1 MPKEKISGQNMGV
14 FIGGPDNEHRIGNLR
29 DLDDVPA
36 FDPTGAQGAFLAGRI
51 SYYFNLKG
59 PAFTLDTACSSSM
72 YALHMAVQSI
82 RSGESDSAMVG
93 ASHLITQPDVW
104 VSMAKLR
111 LFSESGRCNA
121 FDHRARSGYARGEG
135 AGVIVL
141 KPLHQA
147 IADGDYVRAVIAHTG
162 VSHNGRTVGIVAPST
177 DEQEI
182 LISRCLKEANVDP
195 EDVGFFEA
203 HGTGTRVGDPI
214 EAEAIYRA
222 VGSKHSSSP
231 RPDEQPL
238 FLGSVKSNIGHLEN
252 ASGLISIIKA
262 ALILEKGF
270 VVGNADFEKA
280 NPKIPLD
287 KWNMK
292 ILTRQHPLSTAKK
305 HVCVNNF
312 GYSGS
317 NAHAILRA
325 APPEPTD
332 SFLEEMDIW
341 TKSKDTRNREKRLFI
356 LSANDESAVRAT
368 MSRLGIFLEQHAEL
382 YQTTMPRNLAYT
394 LSDRRSHLPWRVAI
408 VSDMCSS
415 LAIALNSPDA
425 VAMRA
430 PPKPPKLA
438 FIFTGQGA
446 QWYAMGREL
455 LASHRVFAES
465 IRRSTDHLLM
475 LGAEFSLLKE
485 LQRSKEDSRVGQ
497 AHISQPICS
506 AVQIA
511 LVDLLSSFG
520 IKPSAVTG
528 HSSGEIGAAYAAG
541 ALTLEG
547 AMSAAYFRGQ
557 AIITLKQTYPELKGS
572 MMAIGCGTADCE
584 PLFKQLPENIK
595 AVAACENS
603 PSSTTISGDTEAID
617 RLGALFQEKEI
628 FNRKLFVDVA
638 YHSPHMKLV
647 SKPYYDSISDISIQ
661 KSDSGVEFFSSV
673 RGRKVQLDELGPQYW
688 CDNLE
693 NPVRFAT
700 ALSALVKETEPDLLV
715 EIGPHAALKGPIMQ
729 TLKTLGLPTSKMP
742 NYFPTLVRGRDA
754 SETALEV
761 AGNLWLRGYEDL
773 NFFNINHNRVEVEK
787 PDLISFMYTYPWSRQ
802 KCWYEGRITNQ
813 HRFKRFPRHDLIG
826 SLADWSS
833 DLDPTW
839 RNFIRLEELPWLKD
853 NQFDNKTVFPLSA
866 YVSMAIEAASQRA
879 QMRGLDVEEGATYE
893 IRDLRVTEQLE
904 LEDKKPVEI
913 VLQFRPYGQ
922 PDSSN
927 LDEFQISTYEASRG
941 WTKNASGLVQTKP
954 FCNGNALSTATTRR
968 VSSKWTFQDAF
979 PANEFY
985 EKLSGEGMTFPR
997 SSASLVSLTPDEK
1010 GVVGTGK
1017 IHDTKASI
1025 PDEFETNYVMHPS
1038 VIDPLLQL
1046 PNSDFGID
1054 GKGSPQLPFALK
1066 QLQVNVSNNAWKRTP
1081 GSRFF
1086 IQSTREGSK
1095 KSSYTLELFADAEAE
1110 DAAVTILGLEMEA
1123 SKATSQAADKPRS
1136 LCFKVDWESMPER
1149 QANGAEKHA
1158 DKKVTIVT
1166 ERSSSNDLVSLLAKT
1181 IETQS
1186 GIVPKISNL
1195 TDVEEYAQRFIV
1207 LSELDRPLMRTIDET
1222 CFEQLK
1228 KLLVSAKGTFWVT
1241 RGASNKATN
1250 PTANMA
1256 IGLLRTVRSELGTS
1270 TVTLDLDPESG
1281 LDAAGQAE
1289 LIEDAFSR
1297 TLLAD
1302 GSDTEVEFVEKEGK
1316 LMVPRIAVD
1325 EEMNLRVHREIGSS
1339 EPYFQDFKQPS
1350 RHLQLRRGAVADSLV
1365 FEDAPIAEVLG
1376 ENEVEIEV
1384 AATRITREDTIASK
1398 SVFTVQP
1405 ERSVSGIVTRIGSK
1419 VSNVAVKDRVAALAE
1434 GALST
1439 HVLVAA
1445 QNVARLPE
1453 NISFEQ
1459 AASIPASLATA
1470 SYALVHV
1477 ARVEKGERVLI
1488 HVEDDTA
1495 LSAVALVRYL
1505 GAETYVAVNNAQQ
1518 KTSLVKTGVAK
1529 AQNIFDVSS
1538 VYFSHEAKEAT
1549 KSTDIDVVFTSS
1561 SPSPDKSKVLELLAP
1576 FGRVVEI
1583 RRSSSNKTTS
1593 TGHPNIAENSSFTS
1607 INMLSLA
1614 SARPKIMENILKETV
1629 ELYEKGILKYNS
1641 TPAAF
1646 GIDELDKAL
1655 GLTDQSTLQPV
1666 AIAPKPGDQA
1676 KVSFLSMNFRHAT
1689 YRLLRQM
1696 GGSKRR
1702 RHH

>member
-1 MPKEKISGQNMGV
+1 MGV

-82 RSGESDSAMVG
+82 RNGESDSALVG

-121 FDHRARSGYARGEG
+121 FDHRAKSGYARGEG

-147 IADGDYVRAVIAHTG
+147 VADGDYVRAVISHTG

-177 DEQEI
+177 DEQAI
-182 LISRCLKEANVDP
+182 LISRCLKEAKVDP
-195 EDVGFFEA
+195 DDVGFFEA

-222 VGSKHSSSP
+222 VGSKHSSSS
-231 RPDEQPL
+231 RPDAQPL

-252 ASGLISIIKA
+252 ASGIISIMKA

-270 VVGNADFEKA
+270 VVGNADFEKV
-280 NPKIPLD
+280 NPKIPVED
-287 KWNMK
+287 WNMR

-317 NAHAILRA
+317 NAHAILTA

-341 TKSKDTRNREKRLFI
+341 NKSKDARNREKRLFI
-356 LSANDESAVRAT
+356 LSANDETAVRAT
-368 MSRLGIFLEQHAEL
+368 MNRLGIFLEQHAEL

-430 PPKPPKLA
+430 PSKPPKIA

-446 QWYAMGREL
+446 QWHAMGREL
-455 LASHRVFAES
+455 LGSHKIFANS

-485 LQRSKEDSRVGQ
+485 LLRSKEDSRVGQ

-511 LVDLLSSFG
+511 LVDLFSSFG

-557 AIITLKQTYPELKGS
+557 ATITLKQTYPELKGS
-572 MMAIGCGTADCE
+572 MMAVGCGTADCE
-584 PLFKQLPENIK
+584 PLFKQLPEGIK

-647 SKPYYDSISDISIQ
+647 STPYYDSISDINIQ
-661 KSDSGVEFFSSV
+661 ESNNDVEFFSSV

-700 ALSALVKETEPDLLV
+700 ALSVLVKEAEPDLLV

-729 TLKTLGLPTSKMP
+729 TLKTLGLPTNRMP

-754 SETALEV
+754 SVTALEV
-761 AGNLWLRGYEDL
+761 VGNLWLRGYEGL
-773 NFFNINHNRVEVEK
+773 NFFNVNHNRVEAEK
-787 PDLISFMYTYPWSRQ
+787 PDLIPFMYTYPWNRQ
-802 KCWYEGRITNQ
+802 QCWYESRITNQ

-833 DLDPTW
+833 ELDPTW
-839 RNFIRLEELPWLKD
+839 RNFIRLEELPWLKG
-853 NQFDNKTVFPLSA
+853 NQFDSKTMFPFSA

-879 QMRGLDVEEGATYE
+879 ETRGLDVEEANYE
-893 IRDLRVTEQLE
+893 IQDLRISEQLE

-913 VLQFRPYGQ
+913 VLQFHPYGK
-922 PDSSN
+922 PGSAFSDV
-927 LDEFQISTYEASRG
+927 DEFQISTYEAGRG

-954 FCNGNALSTATTRR
+954 FGGHIVTAKTRR
-968 VSSKWTFQDAF
+968 VSAKWTFQDAF

-985 EKLSGEGMTFPR
+985 QNLGVEGLTFPHAF
-997 SSASLVSLTPDEK
+997 ASLISLTPDEK
-1010 GVVGTGK
+1010 GIMGTGK
-1017 IHDTKASI
+1017 IQDTKSGM
-1025 PDEFETNYVMHPS
+1025 PEGFETSYVVHPS

-1046 PNSDFGID
+1046 PNSDLGID
-1054 GKGSPQLPFALK
+1054 GVGKPQLPYALK
-1066 QLQVNVSNNAWKRTP
+1066 QLQVNIGRSWEKTP

-1086 IQSTREGSK
+1086 VQSTREEGK
-1095 KSSYTLELFADAEAE
+1095 KPSYMLELFSEAE
-1110 DAAVTILGLEMEA
+1110 TEAAAVTIVGLELEA
-1123 SKATSQAADKPRS
+1123 PKAGSRAADKPRS
-1136 LCFKVDWESMPER
+1136 LCFKVDWETTPGR
-1149 QANGAEKHA
+1149 QANGVDGSREKYA
-1158 DKKVTIVT
+1158 DKRVTIIT
-1166 ERSSSNDLVSLLAKT
+1166 ERSSNDVLVATVAKAVKAH
-1181 IETQS
+1181 S
-1186 GIVPKISNL
+1186 GIMPEVSSL
-1195 TDVEEYAQRFIV
+1195 ADVKEYDHQFVI
-1207 LSELDRPLMRTIDET
+1207 LSELDQPILRSIDEAS
-1222 CFEQLK
+1222 FQQLK
-1228 KLLVSAKGTFWVT
+1228 KMLFSAAGTLWVT
-1241 RGASNKATN
+1241 RGASKDATN
-1250 PTANMA
+1250 PNANMA
-1256 IGLLRTVRSELGTS
+1256 TGLLRTVRSELGTA
-1270 TVTLDLDPESG
+1270 TVTLDLDPKSC
-1281 LDAAGQAE
+1281 LDVVGQAD
-1289 LIEDAFSR
+1289 LIEDAFNR

-1302 GSDTEVEFVEKEGK
+1302 SPEVEVEFAEKEGK
-1316 LMVPRIAVD
+1316 LVIPRIVAD
-1325 EEMNLRVHREIGSS
+1325 EEMDLRVHREVGSS
-1339 EPYFQDFKQPS
+1339 EPYLQDFQQPG
-1350 RHLQLRRGAVADSLV
+1350 RHLQLLRGTADALV
-1365 FEDAPIAEVLG
+1365 FEDAPVIG
-1376 ENEVEIEV
+1376 ELDEDEVEIEIFASRVSPEDNASAKDISV
-1384 AATRITREDTIASK
+1384 A
-1398 SVFTVQP
+1398 QP
-1405 ERSVSGIVTRIGSK
+1405 ERSLSGVITRVGSK
-1419 VSNVAVKDRVAALAE
+1419 ASSVAVQDKVAALAE
-1434 GALST
+1434 ST
-1439 HVLVAA
+1439 LGSHVVVAA
-1445 QNVARLPE
+1445 HNVVRVPE
-1453 NISFEQ
+1453 SISFEQ
-1459 AASIPASLATA
+1459 AALIPVSLATA
-1470 SYALVHV
+1470 FYALKQI
-1477 ARVEKGERVLI
+1477 ARVEKGEQVLV
-1488 HVEDDTA
+1488 HVDDDTA
-1495 LSAVALVRYL
+1495 LSAILVAEYL
-1505 GAETYVAVNNAQQ
+1505 GAETYVSVNNAQQ
-1518 KTSLVKTGVAK
+1518 KESLVKSGLLK
-1529 AQNIFDVSS
+1529 AQNIFDVSNI
-1538 VYFSHEAKEAT
+1538 YFGHELLEAT
-1549 KSTDIDVVFTSS
+1549 NSSGIDVVFTSS
-1561 SPSPDKSKVLELLAP
+1561 SSSPGKSKVLNSIAP

-1583 RRSSSNKTTS
+1583 RKSFGSKAIQAGRPTIT
-1593 TGHPNIAENSSFTS
+1593 ENVSFTA

-1614 SARPKIMENILKETV
+1614 SARPKVIEGILKETV
-1629 ELYEKGILKYNS
+1629 ELYEKGTLKS
-1641 TPAAF
+1641 TGSPVVF
-1646 GIDELDKAL
+1646 GISELEKAFE
-1655 GLTDQSTLQPV
+1655 LTEQSTLQPIV
-1666 AIAPKPGDQA
+1666 VTSKAGEQA
-1676 KVSFLSMNFRHAT
+1676 KVSLPIYQPFIGIYVAAR
-1689 YRLLRQM
+1689 YR
-1696 GGSKRR
+1696 
-1702 RHH
+1702 

>member
-1 MPKEKISGQNMGV
+1 MGV

-82 RSGESDSAMVG
+82 RNGESDSAIVG

-121 FDHRARSGYARGEG
+121 FDHRAKSGYARGEG
-135 AGVIVL
+135 AGAIIL

-147 IADGDYVRAVIAHTG
+147 VADGDYVRAVIAHTG

-177 DEQEI
+177 DEQEV
-182 LISRCLKEANVDP
+182 LISRCLKEANIDP
-195 EDVGFFEA
+195 DDVGFFEA

-222 VGSKHSSSP
+222 VGSKHSSSS
-231 RPDEQPL
+231 RPGKQPL

-280 NPKIPLD
+280 NPKIPLKD
-287 KWNMK
+287 WNMR
-292 ILTRQHPLSTAKK
+292 ILARQHPLSPAKK

-325 APPEPTD
+325 APPEETD

-341 TKSKDTRNREKRLFI
+341 TKSKDMRTREKRLFL
-356 LSANDESAVRAT
+356 LSANDETAVRAT
-368 MSRLGIFLEQHAEL
+368 MTRLGIFLEQHAEL

-430 PPKPPKLA
+430 PSKPPKIA

-446 QWYAMGREL
+446 QWHAMGREL
-455 LASHRVFAES
+455 LSSHKIFAES

-485 LQRSKEDSRVGQ
+485 LMRSKEDSRVGQ

-557 AIITLKQTYPELKGS
+557 ATITLKQTHADLKGS
-572 MMAIGCGTADCE
+572 MMAVGCGTADCE
-584 PLFKQLPENIK
+584 PLFKQLPEGIK

-617 RLGALFQEKEI
+617 QLGALFQDKGI

-647 SKPYYDSISDISIQ
+647 SKPYYDSISDIKIQ
-661 KSDSGVEFFSSV
+661 ETNDSGVEFFSSV

-700 ALSALVKETEPDLLV
+700 ALSVLVKETEPDLLV

-729 TLKTLGLPTSKMP
+729 TLKTLGLPTNKMP
-742 NYFPTLVRGRDA
+742 NYFPTLVRGRNA

-761 AGNLWLRGYEDL
+761 AGNLWLRGYEGL
-773 NFFNINHNRVEVEK
+773 NFFNVNHNSIEAET

-802 KCWYEGRITNQ
+802 KCWYESRITNQ

-833 DLDPTW
+833 ELDPTW

-853 NQFDNKTVFPLSA
+853 NQFEGKAVFPLSA
-866 YVSMAIEAASQRA
+866 YVSMAVEAASQRA
-879 QMRGLDVEEGATYE
+879 QTRGLNVEKATYE
-893 IRDLRVTEQLE
+893 IRDLRVSEQLE
-904 LEDKKPVEI
+904 LEDKKAIEI
-913 VLQFRPYGQ
+913 VLQFHPYS
-922 PDSSN
+922 DSSD

-954 FCNGNALSTATTRR
+954 LSGAGHAKTRR
-968 VSSKWTFQDAF
+968 VSAKWTFQDAF

-985 EKLSGEGMTFPR
+985 RNLGLEGATFPHA
-997 SSASLVSLTPDEK
+997 SANLVSLTPDGK
-1010 GVVGTGK
+1010 GVVGAGK
-1017 IHDTKASI
+1017 IQDTKVGM
-1025 PDEFETNYVMHPS
+1025 PEDFETSYVVHPS
-1038 VIDPLLQL
+1038 FIDPLLQL

-1054 GKGSPQLPFALK
+1054 SHGKPQLPCALK
-1066 QLQVNVSNNAWKRTP
+1066 QLQVNVSSDWKKTP
-1081 GSRFF
+1081 GSQFF
-1086 IQSTREGSK
+1086 VQSTKEEGK
-1095 KSSYTLELFADAEAE
+1095 RLSYTLELFPEADTET
-1110 DAAVTILGLEMEA
+1110 AAVTILGLELEA
-1123 SKATSQAADKPRS
+1123 SKAASQATDKPRS
-1136 LCFKVDWESMPER
+1136 LCFKIDWESTPDR
-1149 QANGAEKHA
+1149 QVNGVEGGQEKHA
-1158 DKKVTIVT
+1158 GKKVTVVT
-1166 ERSSSNDLVSLLAKT
+1166 ERPASDELVSSVAKAV
-1181 IETQS
+1181 EQYS
-1186 GIVPKISNL
+1186 GIVPNVSSL
-1195 TDVEEYAQRFIV
+1195 VDVKEYNHQFIV
-1207 LSELDRPLMRTIDET
+1207 LSELDQPILRSIDEAS
-1222 CFEQLK
+1222 FEQLK
-1228 KLLVSAKGTFWVT
+1228 KLLVTATGTLWVT
-1241 RGASNKATN
+1241 RGASRDVLN
-1250 PTANMA
+1250 PNANMA
-1256 IGLLRTVRSELGTS
+1256 IGLLRTVRSELGTA
-1270 TVTLDLDPESG
+1270 TVTLDLDPKSN
-1281 LDAAGQAE
+1281 LDVAGQAD
-1289 LIEDAFSR
+1289 LIEDAFNR

-1302 GSDTEVEFVEKEGK
+1302 SPETEVEFVENEGE
-1316 LMVPRIAVD
+1316 LMVPRIAAD
-1325 EEMNLRVHREIGSS
+1325 DEMNLRVHREVGSS
-1339 EPYFQDFKQPS
+1339 EPYLQDFQQPG
-1350 RHLQLRRGAVADSLV
+1350 RHLQLLRGATTDSLV
-1365 FEDAPIAEVLG
+1365 FEDAPIVG
-1376 ENEVEIEV
+1376 EPGDNEVEIEIV
-1384 AATRITREDTIASK
+1384 ATSVSQDDVMTARNTSLAS
-1398 SVFTVQP
+1398 P
-1405 ERSVSGIVTRIGSK
+1405 ERSLSGVVTRVGSK
-1419 VSNVAVKDRVAALAE
+1419 VSNISVKDRVAALAE
-1434 GALST
+1434 STLGT
-1439 HVLVAA
+1439 HVVVAA
-1445 QNVARLPE
+1445 HNVVRVPE
-1453 NISFEQ
+1453 SVSFEQ
-1459 AASIPASLATA
+1459 AAWIPASLATA
-1470 SYALVHV
+1470 FYALAQIARARNGECVLVH
-1477 ARVEKGERVLI
+1477 I
-1488 HVEDDTA
+1488 EDDTA
-1495 LSAVALVRYL
+1495 LSAIPVAQYL
-1505 GAETYVAVNNAQQ
+1505 GAETYIAVNNSQQ
-1518 KTSLVKTGVAK
+1518 KESLIKSGIVE

-1538 VYFSHEAKEAT
+1538 VYFAHKVTEAT
-1549 KSTDIDVVFTSS
+1549 RPTGIDVVFTSS
-1561 SPSPDKSKVLELLAP
+1561 SSSPDKSKVLESVAP

-1583 RRSSSNKTTS
+1583 HKSSSGKAAQSGRSSV
-1593 TGHPNIAENSSFTS
+1593 AENVSFTS

-1614 SARPKIMENILKETV
+1614 AARPKVIESVLKDIM
-1629 ELYEKGILKYNS
+1629 ELYEKGTLKIPS
-1641 TPAAF
+1641 TPAVF
-1646 GIDELDKAL
+1646 GIAELNNAL
-1655 GLTDQSTLQPV
+1655 ALAQQSPLQPIIV
-1666 AIAPKPGDQA
+1666 APKPGEQA
-1676 KVSFLSMNFRHAT
+1676 KVSSLPFQPHLWFFFTPSNTAF
-1689 YRLLRQM
+1689 
-1696 GGSKRR
+1696 
-1702 RHH
+1702 